1 MGWVPEDTSIEML
14 YQEGM
19 NIIEQLEQD
28 TSYND
33 NQKWILADYK
43 RIIVNE
49 YGKFALAQHQNDRAK
64 DYFDQTTILAER
76 MISNGRLDLNRYI
89 VEAAE
94 QYLELCA
101 EEELKLQKNVER
113 KETVERWKRELKN
126 R

>member
-1 MGWVPEDTSIEML
+1 MFL
-14 YQEGM
+14 
-19 NIIEQLEQD
+19 
-28 TSYND
+28 

-49 YGKFALAQHQNDRAK
+49 YGKFALAQHESDRAK

-94 QYLELCA
+94 QYLELCT
-101 EEELKLQKNVER
+101 EEELKMQKNIER

-126 R
+126 S